1 MNWRLNMT
9 VRTRVL
15 LLALFLSGCGLQQ
28 DITAAR
34 TDIDATDSA
43 LASVAGRVE
52 QLSDQIGLDTDEET
66 SLEDGLATLAQR
78 VDKAVDLIGDGADI
92 EGNVIDYLQQRD
104 RDLVEALAQRDSEIA
119 GLKERLAAVEATK
132 ADQASLEELNGR
144 VGVAEGKLKT
154 LVDADLPTRM
164 SDVERSAADNGA
176 LASDNSDAIRANA
189 SAIAGARADLAALEA
204 DQDDLAD
211 ALADLEA
218 DLGGAF
224 EVWGLHRSGT
234 NGSRIHSGHF
244 LSASSSSTTTAT
256 LLKSCDYSYIRFDCG
271 VHTDPISEASLWS
284 GGSKAGDPDAVIR
297 FSASCQE
304 ADSRYRDGGDQVWM
318 RTSGS
323 TTISIAN
330 DTAGGGR
337 GDFYHVGCINLP

>member
-1 MNWRLNMT
+1 MP
-9 VRTRVL
+9 VHKQVL
-15 LLALFLSGCGLQQ
+15 LVALFLSGCGLQQ

-34 TDIDATDSA
+34 TDIDATDDALSSLTGRVAQLSA
-43 LASVAGRVE
+43 QIGPDTNEQASV
-52 QLSDQIGLDTDEET
+52 
-66 SLEDGLATLAQR
+66 EDGLATLSQR
-78 VDKAVDLIGDGADI
+78 VDQALNLIGDGADI
-92 EGNVIDYLQQRD
+92 EGNIIDYMEQRD
-104 RDLVEALAQRDSEIA
+104 LDLVEALAQRDAEIA
-119 GLKERLAAVEATK
+119 KLQERLAAVEATK
-132 ADQASLEELNGR
+132 ADQASLEVLDGR
-144 VGVAEGKLKT
+144 VGVAEGKLT
-154 LVDADLPTRM
+154 PLVDADLPTRM
-164 SDVERSAADNGA
+164 SDVERRATDNGA

-234 NGSRIHSGHF
+234 NGSRIHSGLF

-271 VHTDPISEASLWS
+271 VSTDRISEVSIWS
-284 GGSKAGDPDAVIR
+284 GSSKAGNPDAVIR
-297 FSASCQE
+297 FSASCEE
-304 ADSRYRDGGDQVWM
+304 ADTRYREGGDQVWM
-318 RTSGS
+318 KTAGS